1 MTRPANRDVVIERLS
16 RLRSLLDEMRAIG
29 VPAPAQLRTDHVTRY
44 ALERLVTLI
53 VDAATALNSHVA
65 SRTLDRVATTYAET
79 FDQMAE
85 ARVLHESFASRIRV
99 SAKLRNLL
107 VHDYADID
115 YDLLANALS
124 QLLSDYD
131 EYTTTVARWL
141 EAQTAESD

>member
-16 RLRSLLDEMRAIG
+16 RLRSLLDDMRAIG

-65 SRTLDRVATTYAET
+65 SRALDRVATTYAET
-79 FDQMAE
+79 FDLAAE
-85 ARVLHESFASRIRV
+85 AGVIDEALASRIRG

-107 VHDYADID
+107 VHDYAKVDYELLAASLQQVLDD
-115 YDLLANALS
+115 YDRYVR
-124 QLLSDYD
+124 Q
-131 EYTTTVARWL
+131 VAQWL
-141 EAQTAESD
+141 ERDDGGR

>member
-79 FDQMAE
+79 FDLAAE
-85 ARVLHESFASRIRV
+85 AGVIDEALASRIRG

-107 VHDYADID
+107 VHDYAEID
-115 YDLLANALS
+115 YELLAASL
-124 QLLSDYD
+124 QQVLHDYD
-131 EYTTTVARWL
+131 QYVRQVARWL
-141 EAQTAESD
+141 ERDDTGR